1 MAHTIEGLVINIDL
15 NIEDENE
22 KTAFHLACKR
32 NLATV
37 KVILESYEEFGI
49 DIKKQAWFRGETALD
64 LLNSFNRHAHDCVCD
79 FDCQKRP
86 NLIRQLEE
94 EYAKIDDTF
103 YLDILTSVSLIFEG
117 SEDLKCVKSG
127 IRE

>member
-1 MAHTIEGLVINIDL
+1 MNAVDNFGD
-15 NIEDENE
+15 
-22 KTAFHLACKR
+22 TAFHLACQR

-49 DIKKQAWFRGETALD
+49 DIKKQARFRGETALD

-103 YLDILTSVSLIFEG
+103 FWDILSSISLIFEG
-117 SEDLKCVKSG
+117 LED
-127 IRE
+127 